1 MSSAKNSDQRR
12 QDRAAVLQA
21 HWAAEAKAARKQKVL
36 WGAGG
41 VTAVA
46 LVGALVTVAV
56 VTDPPPPTRQDI
68 EIAGLETFEDLD
80 AEHVNSPVDYA
91 QDPPVGGDHA
101 STWLNCGVYTEKV
114 PKENAVH
121 SLEHGAVWITYDPEL
136 PEADVKKLDDAL
148 PDTYTVLAPYE
159 GEMGSKIVISA
170 WNHQLELDSADD
182 PRIKGFIKEYRQ
194 GPQTPEPGAA
204 CTGGVTPETSL
215 VK

>member
-1 MSSAKNSDQRR
+1 MSSAKNSEQRR

-80 AEHVNSPVDYA
+80 AMHVESPVDYE

-101 STWLNCGVYTEKV
+101 STWLNCGVYTEEV

-121 SLEHGAVWITYDPEL
+121 SLEHGAVWAAYDPSALTE
-136 PEADVKKLDDAL
+136 EEITAVQEAL
-148 PDTYTVLAPYE
+148 PDTYAVVSPYE
-159 GEMGSKIVISA
+159 GLESPITLSA
-170 WNHQLELDSADD
+170 WGAQVAVETPDD
-182 PRIKGFIKEYRQ
+182 ERIEDFVAKYWQSPEA
-194 GPQTPEPGAA
+194 PEPGAA
-204 CTGGVTPETSL
+204 CTGGLDGPGRVA
-215 VK
+215 

>member
-121 SLEHGAVWITYDPEL
+121 SLEHGAVWAAYDPSALTE
-136 PEADVKKLDDAL
+136 EEITAVQEAL
-148 PDTYTVLAPYE
+148 PDTHAVVSPYE
-159 GEMGSKIVISA
+159 GLASPITLSA
-170 WNHQLELDSADD
+170 WGAQVAVETPDD
-182 PRIKGFIKEYRQ
+182 ERIEDFVAKYWQSPEA
-194 GPQTPEPGAA
+194 PEPGAA
-204 CTGGVTPETSL
+204 CTGGLDGPGRVA
-215 VK
+215 

>member
-80 AEHVNSPVDYA
+80 AMHVENPVDYE

-101 STWLNCGVYTEKV
+101 STWLNCGVYTEEV

-121 SLEHGAVWITYDPEL
+121 SLEHGAVWAAYDPSALSEEEITAL
-136 PEADVKKLDDAL
+136 QEAL
-148 PDTYTVLAPYE
+148 PDTHAVVSPYE
-159 GEMGSKIVISA
+159 GLESPITLSA
-170 WNHQLELDSADD
+170 WGAQVAVETPDD
-182 PRIKGFIKEYRQ
+182 ERIEEFVAKYWQSPEA
-194 GPQTPEPGAA
+194 PEPGAA
-204 CTGGVTPETSL
+204 CTGGLDGPGRVA
-215 VK
+215 

>member
-80 AEHVNSPVDYA
+80 AMHVNSPVDYA

-101 STWLNCGVYTEKV
+101 STWLNCGVYTEEV

-121 SLEHGAVWITYDPEL
+121 SLEHGAVWAAYDPSALTE
-136 PEADVKKLDDAL
+136 EEITAVQEAL
-148 PDTYTVLAPYE
+148 PDTYAVVSPYE
-159 GEMGSKIVISA
+159 GLESPITLSA
-170 WNHQLELDSADD
+170 WGAQVAVETPDD
-182 PRIKGFIKEYRQ
+182 ERIEDFVAKYWQSPEA
-194 GPQTPEPGAA
+194 PEPGAA
-204 CTGGVTPETSL
+204 CTGGLDGPGRVA
-215 VK
+215 

>member
-121 SLEHGAVWITYDPEL
+121 SLEHGAVWAAYDPSALTE
-136 PEADVKKLDDAL
+136 EEITAVQEAL
-148 PDTYTVLAPYE
+148 PDTYAVVSPYE
-159 GEMGSKIVISA
+159 GLESPITLSA
-170 WNHQLELDSADD
+170 WGAQVAVETPNDE
-182 PRIKGFIKEYRQ
+182 RIEDFVAKYWQSPEA
-194 GPQTPEPGAA
+194 PEPGAA
-204 CTGGVTPETSL
+204 CTGGLDGPGRVA
-215 VK
+215 

>member
-1 MSSAKNSDQRR
+1 MPRIPIRGGRTGLQCSRHTGRPRLRLPASRR
-12 QDRAAVLQA
+12 SC
-21 HWAAEAKAARKQKVL
+21 
-36 WGAGG
+36 GAGG

-80 AEHVNSPVDYA
+80 AMHVNSPVDYE

-121 SLEHGAVWITYDPEL
+121 SLEHGAVWAAYDPSALSEEEITAL
-136 PEADVKKLDDAL
+136 QEAL
-148 PDTYTVLAPYE
+148 PDTHAVVSPYE
-159 GEMGSKIVISA
+159 GLESPITLSA
-170 WNHQLELDSADD
+170 WGAQVAVETPDD
-182 PRIKGFIKEYRQ
+182 ERIEEFVAKYWQSPEA
-194 GPQTPEPGAA
+194 PEPGAA
-204 CTGGVTPETSL
+204 CTGGLDGPGRVA
-215 VK
+215 

>member
-80 AEHVNSPVDYA
+80 AMHVNSPVDYE

-121 SLEHGAVWITYDPEL
+121 SLEHGAVWAAYDPSALSEEEITAL
-136 PEADVKKLDDAL
+136 QEAL
-148 PDTYTVLAPYE
+148 PDTHAVVSPYE
-159 GEMGSKIVISA
+159 GLESPITLSA
-170 WNHQLELDSADD
+170 WGAQVAVETPDD
-182 PRIKGFIKEYRQ
+182 ERIEEFVSKYWQSPEA
-194 GPQTPEPGAA
+194 PEPGAA
-204 CTGGVTPETSL
+204 CTGGLDGPGRVA
-215 VK
+215 